1 MRNVTARNRRKP
13 PWVVPALIVLGLAAP
28 FVARAEE
35 PAAPSG
41 RLAKIAAAQNVVESR
56 LAGADDWAPAESGR
70 ELFAND
76 RVRTGAA
83 SRAAILYADDTLHR
97 IAEKSEVEIVPP
109 EGGESGLLKVF
120 GGRHYFSS
128 RRPKQFG
135 RVETS
140 TVTAAIKGT
149 EFAVDVAPDGT
160 TTVTMIE
167 GVVLASNAYG
177 SVEVGAGESAV
188 AEPGKAPV
196 RAVVVRPRDAVAWAL
211 YYPPVLG
218 AKDAGRLARMGAD
231 GRALAD
237 AAAKLGTGQVDEAG
251 RLVSGVLERSP
262 SEPVALL
269 LAAVIALVGDRKD
282 EARDL
287 AARATAADAESAAAA
302 LAASFVA
309 QADFEIA
316 KATALAERAAE
327 LDPASAAAQARVAEL
342 RMAQGDVRGARQAA
356 KDALERSPGDARALS
371 VLGFVELAAMNPD
384 EAAARFQQALSS
396 DSGLA
401 EAHLGLGL
409 ARIRLEDLAGGR
421 EQIQAAV
428 ALDPN
433 NSLLR
438 SYLGKAWYEQKRS
451 YEARK
456 ELDAA
461 KELDP
466 SDPTPWLYS
475 AILLQNE
482 NRPVE
487 ALGDLLAS
495 IERNDNRAVY
505 RSRLLLDEDRAV
517 RGTDL
522 ARIFNDLGFEEAGMV
537 AARRSADEN
546 QANHSSHLFLAGN
559 YRDQPFFASSF
570 LSEVLQARIYQ
581 PVGANAARP
590 DLINASA
597 ASFNEYTAL
606 FDRPRLRAIGAVAYG
621 DTNTDLSAYDTGDL
635 CPGPEPGDLVPC
647 YTLNEIDDSSLEQ
660 GQLTLTT
667 GGNRYAAALSYST
680 LSDDGFRFNADEEN
694 EVGRGFVQVAVSDRD
709 TIQLNAI
716 RGERETG
723 DLPLRQLL
731 PTVFASTAAPER
743 IDTTETNVGLG
754 WHRKLSPGSDLA
766 VSVIWNE
773 TEQTGEF
780 LDTPIRSTATLSG
793 PQIEAQWVK
802 RQGRATWIA
811 GAGAFDGSVELV
823 SGDGETLE
831 SDDTYANLYG
841 YLKLRGF
848 GPLEFTVGA
857 AAEDVESPVGL
868 LPPRDSFIPA
878 AELSYDKTGLSPKL
892 GVSATLSTGTTLRAG
907 VFHRVAPFIGRLQTL
922 EPTQVAGFNQFFEDV
937 GGTQSWNYGI
947 GFDQQVGRRVFF
959 GGSWIERDL
968 TVPEAYCD
976 TDFPG
981 FEFSGCAFREPVAVE
996 EREDDETYVRGYAS
1010 GTVGSWIALTLGYD
1024 NWDRELETTWVA
1036 GNTALFQDRV
1046 RTERIRPE
1054 IRVYA
1059 PMGLFLRLRGTWYD
1073 QKVDQFDTI
1082 GLPDRTVVESD
1093 FKTVDAAIGY
1103 RFPKRWGSFVIEGR
1117 NLNNE
1122 KFEFYER
1129 SVQERVIPARAVIA
1143 RLEITY

>member
-1 MRNVTARNRRKP
+1 MRNLIASSRERPLRVVLTLTALALA
-13 PWVVPALIVLGLAAP
+13 VPFAAS
-28 FVARAEE
+28 AEE

-56 LAGADDWAPAESGR
+56 PAGADDWVPAAPGK
-70 ELFAND
+70 ELFGND

-97 IAEKSEVEIVPP
+97 IDEKSEVEIVPP
-109 EGGESGLLKVF
+109 QSGESGLLKVL

-128 RRPKQFG
+128 RRPTKFR

-149 EFAVDVAPDGT
+149 EFAVDVAQDGT

-167 GVVLASNAYG
+167 GVVLASNGYG

-196 RAVVVRPRDAVAWAL
+196 RAVVVRPRDAVSWAL

-218 AKDAGRLARMGAD
+218 AKDAERIARMGED
-231 GRALAD
+231 GRALMD

-251 RLVSGVLERSP
+251 RLVAGVLERNP
-262 SEPVALL
+262 SEPVALS
-269 LAAVIALVGDRKD
+269 LAAVIALVGDRRD

-287 AARATAADAESAAAA
+287 AARATSADGESAAAA

-309 QADFEIA
+309 QADFDIA
-316 KATALAERAAE
+316 EAAALAGRAAE
-327 LDPASAAAQARVAEL
+327 LDPGSPAALARVAEL
-342 RMAQGDVRGARQAA
+342 RMAQGDVRGAREAA
-356 KDALERSPGDARALS
+356 RAALARSPEDPRALS
-371 VLGFVELAAMNPD
+371 VLGFVELAAMKPA
-384 EAAARFQQALSS
+384 EAAAHFEQALSS
-396 DSGLA
+396 DSGFA

-409 ARIRLEDLAGGR
+409 ARIRLRDLEGGR
-421 EQIQAAV
+421 EEIQAAV
-428 ALDPN
+428 ALDPS

-438 SYLGKAWYEQKRS
+438 SYLGKAYYEQRRS

-456 ELDAA
+456 ELDSA
-461 KELDP
+461 KDLDP

-487 ALGDLLAS
+487 ALDDLLAS

-517 RGTDL
+517 RSTDL
-522 ARIFNDLGFEEAGMV
+522 ARIFNDLGFEEAGLV
-537 AARRSADEN
+537 SARRSADEN

-559 YRDQPFFASSF
+559 YRDQPFFASAF

-581 PVGANAARP
+581 PLSANAARP
-590 DLINASA
+590 DLVNASP

-606 FDRPRLRAIGAVAYG
+606 FDRPRLRAFGVAAYG
-621 DTNTDLSAYDTGDL
+621 KTNTDLSAYDTGDL
-635 CPGPEPGDLVPC
+635 CPDSDTGELVPC
-647 YTLNEIDDSSLEQ
+647 YTLNEIDDSRFDE
-660 GQLTLTT
+660 GQLTVTK
-667 GGNRYAAALSYST
+667 GGDRYAAALSYST
-680 LSDDGFRFNADEEN
+680 LSDDGFRFNADEDN
-694 EVGRGFVQVAVSDRD
+694 GVGRGFVLVALSERD

-731 PTVFASTAAPER
+731 PTVFPSTEAPER
-743 IDTTETNVGLG
+743 IDTTETNIGLG
-754 WHRKLSPGSDLA
+754 WHRKLSAGSDFA
-766 VSVIWNE
+766 VSAIWNE

-802 RQGRATWIA
+802 RAGRATWIA
-811 GAGAFDGSVELV
+811 GAGAFDGSVELG

-831 SDDTYANLYG
+831 SDDTYANAYG
-841 YLKLRGF
+841 YLKLRAF
-848 GPLEFTVGA
+848 GPLEVTLGV
-857 AAEDVESPVGL
+857 AAEDVSSPVGL
-868 LPPRDSFIPA
+868 LPPRDSFIEA

-892 GVSATLSTGTTLRAG
+892 GISATLSTGTTFRAG
-907 VFHRVAPFIGRLQTL
+907 VYRRVAPFVGRLQTL

-937 GGTQSWNYGI
+937 GGTQSWNYGV
-947 GFDQQVGRRVFF
+947 GFDQQLGRRIFF

-976 TDFPG
+976 RDFPG
-981 FEFSGCAFREPVAVE
+981 YEFSGCAFQTPVAVE
-996 EREDDETYVRGYAS
+996 ERDNDERYLRGYAS
-1010 GTVGSWIALTLGYD
+1010 GTIGNRIAVTVGYD
-1024 NWDRELETTWVA
+1024 NWDRKLETTWVA

-1054 IRVYA
+1054 IRLFV

-1082 GLPDRTVVESD
+1082 GSSDRNVVESD
-1093 FKTVDAAIGY
+1093 FRTVDAAVGY

-1129 SVQERVIPARAVIA
+1129 SVQERVIPARALIA